1 LLEEEELDGI
11 EEHIQEH
18 GQVDNDGNALLDDE
32 MEPEHKITT

>member
-18 GQVDNDGNALLDDE
+18 GQVDNDGNTLLEDE
-32 MEPEHKITT
+32 MEPAHKITT